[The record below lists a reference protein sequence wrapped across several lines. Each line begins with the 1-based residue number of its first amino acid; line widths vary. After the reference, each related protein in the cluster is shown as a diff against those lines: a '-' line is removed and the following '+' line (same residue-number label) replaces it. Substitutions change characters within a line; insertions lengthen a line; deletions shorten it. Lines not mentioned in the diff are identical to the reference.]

1 MSFSAAD
8 QDANT
13 APRCVREFTIVP
25 RATLLRR
32 LITEASEDDYNL
44 TRLLEECSISTNTA
58 AAGER

>member
-1 MSFSAAD
+1 MPILRR
-8 QDANT
+8 
-13 APRCVREFTIVP
+13 APFVKFTIVP

-44 TRLLEECSISTNTA
+44 TRLLEACSISTNTA